1 MLTVQHANN
10 AAQTSS
16 RDRRTSR
23 HAEAPDAESRFRI
36 RCAELLQG
44 SLSLPPCSSATDP
57 PAARVLGQR
66 AATMDFSG
74 GADGVTRSRMIA

>member
-1 MLTVQHANN
+1 MDTVQTANRQ
-10 AAQTSS
+10 AHTSS
-16 RDRRTSR
+16 LDRSTSR
-23 HAEAPDAESRFRI
+23 QSGGPEAGSRLRI

-44 SLSLPPCSSATDP
+44 SLNLPPCWSATDP

>member
-1 MLTVQHANN
+1 
-10 AAQTSS
+10 
-16 RDRRTSR
+16 
-23 HAEAPDAESRFRI
+23 
-36 RCAELLQG
+36 
-44 SLSLPPCSSATDP
+44 LSLPPCWSAPDP